1 MLRSLMAGVTG
12 IKAHTTYLD
21 VVGNNIANVN
31 TTGFKKSVT
40 TFQDL
45 LYQTAK
51 GATAP
56 DAGAGRGGINPMQ
69 VGLGV
74 NVAAIETIHTQGNVS
89 YTGVSTDFA
98 IQGDGYFVVKDGNNT
113 YYTRA
118 GSFIRDGA
126 DNVVSS
132 GTGYMLQGYA
142 MSQDPT
148 DPTKYVQGST
158 LGAINI
164 PIGQKIPAKETE
176 LVGFRCNLDSSVPT
190 YLASGFTAVGTQQ
203 KVTLDGTQYTVTFA
217 ESAGGPP
224 ATPDD
229 FLRITFDGAGGPL
242 DGTLEMQLDG
252 VDAEGNPV
260 LSIGAGSTAALTAA
274 TTYDP
279 NTGLLTVQDGTDRW
293 EMNLWDNLDMDYV
306 TFKDPAN
313 PNLTWKVLTEFD
325 PASNRMKVWYQSDDG
340 AGGVNPVPMAVF
352 DSQDPAAGPILFNS
366 DGTFRSYDSNPA
378 TQDIDPIAL
387 DDGAGNTLDIFLVA
401 NPSGRSFLIQPSDGG
416 VPPAA
421 TGETLGSL
429 NQRISSIHE
438 TKIDVYDS
446 LGNAYT
452 LEVSWEKTSN
462 NEWRWRAWLPDNP
475 GIPITGNEGLIT
487 FGQDGRIT
495 GTGTA
500 TIDLGFGAVG
510 AKDTTVT
517 LDFSGKTFEK
527 DDLEG
532 VTQYGSAFTTK
543 GYYQDGYAMG
553 VLEDFAV
560 GADGIVTG
568 VYSNGKN
575 QPIARLALALFANP
589 QGLLKMGETVFM
601 ESPNSGVAQ
610 IVNPQEGGAGKI
622 AGSSLEMSNVDLA
635 EEFVSLIK
643 GQRGFQANARVVTTG
658 DQVLEELINLKR

>member
-21 VVGNNIANVN
+21 VIGNNIANVN

-89 YTGVSTDFA
+89 YTGNRTDFA
-98 IQGDGYFVVKDGNNT
+98 IQGDGYFVVKDGGNT

-118 GSFIRDGA
+118 GAYVLDAAG
-126 DNVVSS
+126 NVVSS
-132 GTGYMLQGYA
+132 GTGYMLQGYG

-176 LVGFRCNLDSSVPT
+176 LVGFRCNLNSSVPT
-190 YLASGFTAVGTQQ
+190 YLASGFTPVGTQQ
-203 KVTLDGTQYTVTFA
+203 KVTLNGTQYTVTFA

-224 ATPDD
+224 ATPAD
-229 FLRITFDGAGGPL
+229 FVNITFN
-242 DGTLEMQLDG
+242 DG
-252 VDAEGNPV
+252 VNPPVTIPMELEEFDSEGRPV
-260 LSIGAGSTAALTAA
+260 LSTAVTSIGGTSAVAYNA
-274 TTYDP
+274 TT
-279 NTGLLTVQDGTDRW
+279 GVLTVQDGTDKW
-293 EMNLWDNLDMDYV
+293 EMNLWDNLDLDYS
-306 TFKDPAN
+306 TFKDPTN
-313 PNLTWKVLTEFD
+313 PDLTWKVLTEFD
-325 PASNRMKVWYQSDDG
+325 PAANRMKIWYQTDEG
-340 AGGVNPVPMAVF
+340 AGTVSPMQVF
-352 DSQDPAAGPILFNS
+352 DTLPAAGPILFND

-378 TQDIDPIAL
+378 TPDIDPIAL

-416 VPPAA
+416 TPPAA
-421 TGETLGSL
+421 TGETLSSL

-446 LGNAYT
+446 LGNAHT

-462 NEWRWRAWLPDNP
+462 NEWRWRAWLPDEP

-487 FGQDGRIT
+487 FGPDGRIT

-500 TIDLGFGAVG
+500 TIDLGFGAIG

-517 LDFSGKTFEK
+517 LDFSGKTFGK

-560 GADGIVTG
+560 GADGTVTG

>member
-21 VVGNNIANVN
+21 VIGNNIANVN

-89 YTGVSTDFA
+89 YTGNRTDFA
-98 IQGDGYFVVKDGNNT
+98 IQGDGYFVVKDGGNT

-118 GSFIRDGA
+118 GAYVLDAAG
-126 DNVVSS
+126 NVVSS
-132 GTGYMLQGYA
+132 GTGYMLQGYG

-176 LVGFRCNLDSSVPT
+176 LVGFRCNLNSSVPT
-190 YLASGFTAVGTQQ
+190 YLASGFTPVGTQQ
-203 KVTLDGTQYTVTFA
+203 KVTLNGTQYTVTFA

-224 ATPDD
+224 ATPAD
-229 FLRITFDGAGGPL
+229 FVNITFN
-242 DGTLEMQLDG
+242 DG
-252 VDAEGNPV
+252 VNPPVTIPMELEEFDSEGRPV
-260 LSIGAGSTAALTAA
+260 LSTAVTSIGGTSAVAYNA
-274 TTYDP
+274 TT
-279 NTGLLTVQDGTDRW
+279 GVLTVQDGTDKW
-293 EMNLWDNLDMDYV
+293 EMNLWDNLDLDYS
-306 TFKDPAN
+306 TFKDPTN
-313 PNLTWKVLTEFD
+313 PDLTWKVLTEFD
-325 PASNRMKVWYQSDDG
+325 PAANRMKIWYQTDEG
-340 AGGVNPVPMAVF
+340 AGTVSPMQVF
-352 DSQDPAAGPILFNS
+352 DTLPAAGPILFND

-378 TQDIDPIAL
+378 TPDIDPIAL

-416 VPPAA
+416 TPPAA
-421 TGETLGSL
+421 TGETLSSL

-446 LGNAYT
+446 LGNAHT

-462 NEWRWRAWLPDNP
+462 NEWRWRAWLPDEP

-487 FGQDGRIT
+487 FGPDGRIT

-560 GADGIVTG
+560 GADGTVTG

>member
-21 VVGNNIANVN
+21 VIGNNIANVN

-132 GTGYMLQGYA
+132 GTGYMLQGYS

-176 LVGFRCNLDSSVPT
+176 LVGFRCNLNSSVPT
-190 YLASGFTAVGTQQ
+190 YLASGFTPVGTQQ
-203 KVTLDGTQYTVTFA
+203 KVTLNGTQYTVTFA
-217 ESAGGPP
+217 ESITTP
-224 ATPDD
+224 ATPAD
-229 FLRITFDGAGGPL
+229 FVNITFN
-242 DGTLEMQLDG
+242 DG
-252 VDAEGNPV
+252 VNPPVTIPMELEEFDSEGRPV
-260 LSIGAGSTAALTAA
+260 LSTAVTTIGGTSAVAYNA
-274 TTYDP
+274 TT
-279 NTGLLTVQDGTDRW
+279 GVLTVQDGTNKW
-293 EMNLWDNLDMDYV
+293 EMNLWDNLDLDYS
-306 TFKDPAN
+306 TFKDPTN

-325 PASNRMKVWYQSDDG
+325 PAANRMKIWYQTDDG
-340 AGGVNPVPMAVF
+340 AGTVSPMQVF
-352 DSQDPAAGPILFNS
+352 DTLDPGPPAAGSILFND

-378 TQDIDPIAL
+378 TPDIDPIIL
-387 DDGAGNTLDIFLVA
+387 NDGTTTLDIFLVA

-487 FGQDGRIT
+487 FGPDGRIT

-527 DDLEG
+527 DELEG
-532 VTQYGSAFTTK
+532 VTQYGSASTTK

-553 VLEDFAV
+553 VLKDFAV

-575 QPIARLALALFANP
+575 QPIARIALALFANP

-610 IVNPQEGGAGKI
+610 IVNPQDGGAGKI

>member
-21 VVGNNIANVN
+21 VIGNNIANVN

-89 YTGVSTDFA
+89 YTGNRTDFA
-98 IQGDGYFVVKDGNNT
+98 IQGDGYFVVKDGGNT

-118 GSFIRDGA
+118 GAYVLDAAG
-126 DNVVSS
+126 NVVSS
-132 GTGYMLQGYA
+132 GTGYMLQGYG

-176 LVGFRCNLDSSVPT
+176 LVGFRCNLNSSVPT
-190 YLASGFTAVGTQQ
+190 YLASGFTPVGTQQ
-203 KVTLDGTQYTVTFA
+203 KVTLNGTQYTVTFA

-224 ATPDD
+224 ATPAD
-229 FLRITFDGAGGPL
+229 FVNITFN
-242 DGTLEMQLDG
+242 DG
-252 VDAEGNPV
+252 VNPPVTIPMELEEFDSEGRPV
-260 LSIGAGSTAALTAA
+260 LSTAVTSIGGTSAVAYNA
-274 TTYDP
+274 TT
-279 NTGLLTVQDGTDRW
+279 GVLTVQDGTDKW
-293 EMNLWDNLDMDYV
+293 EMNLWDNLDLDYS
-306 TFKDPAN
+306 TFKDPTN
-313 PNLTWKVLTEFD
+313 PDLTWKVLTEFD
-325 PASNRMKVWYQSDDG
+325 PAANRMKIWYQTDEG
-340 AGGVNPVPMAVF
+340 AGTVSPMQVF
-352 DSQDPAAGPILFNS
+352 DTLPAAGPILFND

-378 TQDIDPIAL
+378 TPDIDPIAL
-387 DDGAGNTLDIFLVA
+387 DDGAGNTGNTLDIFLVA

-416 VPPAA
+416 TPPAA
-421 TGETLGSL
+421 TGETLSSL

-446 LGNAYT
+446 LGNAHT

-462 NEWRWRAWLPDNP
+462 NEWRWRAWLPDEP

-487 FGQDGRIT
+487 FGPDGRIT

-500 TIDLGFGAVG
+500 TIDLGFGAIG

-560 GADGIVTG
+560 GADGTVTG

>member
-21 VVGNNIANVN
+21 VIGNNIANVN

-89 YTGVSTDFA
+89 YTGNRTDFA
-98 IQGDGYFVVKDGNNT
+98 IQGDGYFVVKDGGNT

-118 GSFIRDGA
+118 GAYVLDAAG
-126 DNVVSS
+126 NVVSS
-132 GTGYMLQGYA
+132 GTGYMLQGYG

-176 LVGFRCNLDSSVPT
+176 LVGFRCNLNSSVPT
-190 YLASGFTAVGTQQ
+190 YLASGFTPVGTQQ
-203 KVTLDGTQYTVTFA
+203 KVTLNGTQYTVTFA

-224 ATPDD
+224 ATPAD
-229 FLRITFDGAGGPL
+229 FVNITFN
-242 DGTLEMQLDG
+242 DG
-252 VDAEGNPV
+252 VNPPVTIPMELEEFDSEGRPV
-260 LSIGAGSTAALTAA
+260 LSTAVTSIGGTSAVAYNA
-274 TTYDP
+274 TT
-279 NTGLLTVQDGTDRW
+279 GVLTVQDGTDKW
-293 EMNLWDNLDMDYV
+293 EMNLWDNLDLDYS
-306 TFKDPAN
+306 TFKDPTN
-313 PNLTWKVLTEFD
+313 PDLTWKVLTEFD
-325 PASNRMKVWYQSDDG
+325 PAANRMKIWYQTDEG
-340 AGGVNPVPMAVF
+340 AGTVSPMQVF
-352 DSQDPAAGPILFNS
+352 DTLPAAGPILFND

-378 TQDIDPIAL
+378 TPDIDPIAL

-416 VPPAA
+416 TPPAA
-421 TGETLGSL
+421 TGETLSSL

-446 LGNAYT
+446 LGNAHT

-462 NEWRWRAWLPDNP
+462 NEWRWRAWLPDEP

-487 FGQDGRIT
+487 FGPDGRIT

-517 LDFSGKTFEK
+517 LDFSGKTFGK

-560 GADGIVTG
+560 GADGTVTG

>member
-1 MLRSLMAGVTG
+1 MK
-12 IKAHTTYLD
+12 IW
-21 VVGNNIANVN
+21 
-31 TTGFKKSVT
+31 
-40 TFQDL
+40 
-45 LYQTAK
+45 YQT
-51 GATAP
+51 
-56 DAGAGRGGINPMQ
+56 DEGAGTVSPMQ
-69 VGLGV
+69 VF
-74 NVAAIETIHTQGNVS
+74 
-89 YTGVSTDFA
+89 D
-98 IQGDGYFVVKDGNNT
+98 
-113 YYTRA
+113 
-118 GSFIRDGA
+118 
-126 DNVVSS
+126 
-132 GTGYMLQGYA
+132 
-142 MSQDPT
+142 
-148 DPTKYVQGST
+148 T
-158 LGAINI
+158 L
-164 PIGQKIPAKETE
+164 
-176 LVGFRCNLDSSVPT
+176 
-190 YLASGFTAVGTQQ
+190 
-203 KVTLDGTQYTVTFA
+203 
-217 ESAGGPP
+217 
-224 ATPDD
+224 
-229 FLRITFDGAGGPL
+229 
-242 DGTLEMQLDG
+242 
-252 VDAEGNPV
+252 
-260 LSIGAGSTAALTAA
+260 
-274 TTYDP
+274 
-279 NTGLLTVQDGTDRW
+279 
-293 EMNLWDNLDMDYV
+293 
-306 TFKDPAN
+306 
-313 PNLTWKVLTEFD
+313 
-325 PASNRMKVWYQSDDG
+325 
-340 AGGVNPVPMAVF
+340 
-352 DSQDPAAGPILFNS
+352 PAAGPILFND

-378 TQDIDPIAL
+378 TPDIDPIAL

-416 VPPAA
+416 TPPAA
-421 TGETLGSL
+421 TGETLSSL

-446 LGNAYT
+446 LGNAHT

-462 NEWRWRAWLPDNP
+462 NEWRWRAWLPDEP

-487 FGQDGRIT
+487 FGPDGRIT

-560 GADGIVTG
+560 GADGTVTG

>member
-21 VVGNNIANVN
+21 VIGNNIANVN

-89 YTGVSTDFA
+89 YTGNRTDFA
-98 IQGDGYFVVKDGNNT
+98 IQGDGYFVVKDGGNT

-118 GSFIRDGA
+118 GAYVLDAAG
-126 DNVVSS
+126 NVVSS
-132 GTGYMLQGYA
+132 GTGYMLQGYG

-148 DPTKYVQGST
+148 DPTKYIQGST

-176 LVGFRCNLDSSVPT
+176 LVGFRCNLNSSVPT
-190 YLASGFTAVGTQQ
+190 YLASGFTPVGTQQ
-203 KVTLDGTQYTVTFA
+203 KVTLNGTQYTVTFA
-217 ESAGGPP
+217 ESSTTP
-224 ATPDD
+224 ATPAD
-229 FLRITFDGAGGPL
+229 FVNITFN
-242 DGTLEMQLDG
+242 DG
-252 VDAEGNPV
+252 VNPPVTIPMELEEFDSEGRPV
-260 LSIGAGSTAALTAA
+260 LSTAVTTIGGTSAVAYNA
-274 TTYDP
+274 TT
-279 NTGLLTVQDGTDRW
+279 GVLTVQDGTDKW
-293 EMNLWDNLDMDYV
+293 EMNLWDNLDLDYS
-306 TFKDPAN
+306 TFKDPTN

-325 PASNRMKVWYQSDDG
+325 PAANRMKIWYQTDDG
-340 AGGVNPVPMAVF
+340 AGTVSPMQVF
-352 DSQDPAAGPILFNS
+352 DTLDPAAGPILFND

-378 TQDIDPIAL
+378 TPDIDPIIL
-387 DDGAGNTLDIFLVA
+387 NDGTNTLDIFLVA

-416 VPPAA
+416 TPPAA
-421 TGETLGSL
+421 TGETLSSL

-446 LGNAYT
+446 LGNAHT

-462 NEWRWRAWLPDNP
+462 NEWRWRAWLPDEP

-487 FGQDGRIT
+487 FGPDGRIT

-500 TIDLGFGAVG
+500 TIDLGFGAIG

-560 GADGIVTG
+560 GADGTVTG

>member
-21 VVGNNIANVN
+21 VIGNNIANVN

-89 YTGVSTDFA
+89 YTGNRTDFA
-98 IQGDGYFVVKDGNNT
+98 IQGDGYFVVKDGGNT

-118 GSFIRDGA
+118 GAYVLDAAG
-126 DNVVSS
+126 NVVSS
-132 GTGYMLQGYA
+132 GTGYMLQGYG

-176 LVGFRCNLDSSVPT
+176 LVGFRCNLNSSVPT
-190 YLASGFTAVGTQQ
+190 YLASGFTPVGTQQ
-203 KVTLDGTQYTVTFA
+203 KVTLNGTQYTVTFA

-224 ATPDD
+224 ATPAD
-229 FLRITFDGAGGPL
+229 FVNITFN
-242 DGTLEMQLDG
+242 DG
-252 VDAEGNPV
+252 VNPPVTIPMELEEFDSEGRPV
-260 LSIGAGSTAALTAA
+260 LSTAVTSIGGTSAVAYNA
-274 TTYDP
+274 TT
-279 NTGLLTVQDGTDRW
+279 GVLTVQDGTDKW
-293 EMNLWDNLDMDYV
+293 EMNLWDNLDLDYS
-306 TFKDPAN
+306 TFKDPTN
-313 PNLTWKVLTEFD
+313 PDLTWKVLTEFD
-325 PASNRMKVWYQSDDG
+325 PAANRMKIWYQTDEG
-340 AGGVNPVPMAVF
+340 AGTVSPMQVF
-352 DSQDPAAGPILFNS
+352 DTLPAAGPILFND

-378 TQDIDPIAL
+378 TPDIDPIAL

-416 VPPAA
+416 TPPAA
-421 TGETLGSL
+421 TGETLSSL

-446 LGNAYT
+446 LGNAHT

-462 NEWRWRAWLPDNP
+462 NEWRWRAWLPDEP

-487 FGQDGRIT
+487 FGPDGRIT

-500 TIDLGFGAVG
+500 TIDLGFGAIG

-517 LDFSGKTFEK
+517 LDFSGKTFGK
-527 DDLEG
+527 DALEG

-560 GADGIVTG
+560 GADGTVTG